1 MEFKEECDPMEVKE
15 EFDLLNV
22 KEEFDIIG
30 VKQEQE
36 IDPLETMGDNDD
48 LQDSK
53 SDSFLLISLMSSTKL
68 FLIFRSSSWISAA
81 SDAFLFA

>member
-36 IDPLETMGDNDD
+36 IDPLETMGDNGD
-48 LQDSK
+48 LQEFNNDYLEVK
-53 SDSFLLISLMSSTKL
+53 EHFLL
-68 FLIFRSSSWISAA
+68 AG
-81 SDAFLFA
+81 